1 MGEEEFQ
8 RRVLERLDAL
18 SEGQAESKAF
28 QKQAETFQQHVTARL
43 DAIVV
48 RLDEQDDAIDGI
60 SAKMD
65 RLRAVATAAPEA
77 SEQALNGL
85 METRRRVTRL
95 EGHGPAE

>member
-18 SEGQAESKAF
+18 SEGQAESKA
-28 QKQAETFQQHVTARL
+28 FQQHVTARL

-65 RLRAVATAAPEA
+65 RLRAIATAALEA